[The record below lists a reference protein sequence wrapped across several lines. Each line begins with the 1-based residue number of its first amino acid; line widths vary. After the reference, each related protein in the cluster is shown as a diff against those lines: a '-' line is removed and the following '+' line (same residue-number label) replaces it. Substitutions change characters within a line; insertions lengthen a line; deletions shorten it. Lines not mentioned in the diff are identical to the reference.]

1 MNKESLDL
9 IFRKVKK
16 YYQVSSETEITIEC
30 NPEDLT
36 IEKLKDLK
44 NLGFNR
50 LSIGVQ
56 SFKDEDLIFMNR
68 NHDRNQA
75 YK

>member
-1 MNKESLDL
+1 M

-44 NLGFNR
+44 NIGFNR
-50 LSIGVQ
+50 LSIGIQ
-56 SFKDEDLIFMNR
+56 SFLDEDLLFMNR
-68 NHDRNQA
+68 NHDRNQGINSV
-75 YK
+75 KK